1 MAKKESRTEPHLSTV
16 ELHLRLPQ
24 ALFDKVVHQREVL
37 RKKDP
42 MANISDAARALLE
55 AAPNPR

>member
-1 MAKKESRTEPHLSTV
+1 VLRCRMAKRVER
-16 ELHLRLPQ
+16 ELHIRLPE
-24 ALFDKVVHQREVL
+24 ALFDKIARQREVL

-42 MANISDAARALLE
+42 MANLSDAARALLE